1 MEDILEKIVKIGSK
15 WQVQSEKGR
24 NMGTYDT
31 KAEAEER
38 LRQVHYF
45 KYANEELS
53 TLNEASYIQM
63 LRNADEKDLAQ

>member
-1 MEDILEKIVKIGSK
+1 MDKLVEKIVQIGNK

-45 KYANEELS
+45 KYAKEDFEDQQL
-53 TLNEASYIQM
+53 
-63 LRNADEKDLAQ
+63 DLALTQITQKKK